1 MNYRLLT
8 ENHTSP
14 LLDRLLSVRWVFE
27 EHESFLNPTL
37 SENRWD
43 SFNLN
48 DMDKGTDI
56 LIQAMKDRK
65 SICIFGDYDVDG
77 VTSSYLMYLL
87 LSQYLKYPKVK
98 IMYPDRLKDGYG
110 MKIHH
115 VDTMKAAG
123 HDLIITVDNGITSIQ
138 EMIHAKNLGM
148 QVIITDHHKALEIIP
163 EADAVINPQISN
175 NYEFKWL
182 CWAGVVF
189 KFTHALLKKSTL
201 SPEQQQ
207 SIMNH
212 FLPIVSIATVADC
225 VPLLGENRAIVKRWL
240 AQMTRRKYILPSL
253 DWLLD
258 FVNISWPLKSFH
270 IGFVIGPRI
279 NAWWRLATGYDSLK
293 TLLFTG
299 EKQIEALKNL
309 DTIND
314 ERKKLQKDALELCLE
329 QIDVQQSILI
339 ATDPSFHE
347 GIVGIV
353 AGRITEKYN
362 KPSIVLHISSEKNIA
377 VWSLRGPDHFD
388 VMKMM
393 QRIQTQSYG
402 KWKESDKGILI
413 RFGGHK
419 QAWWLS
425 IHLDDLWILKQLAQD
440 YASSTI
446 TAQQEK
452 KQINVDT
459 ILHAHEWNETTLKP
473 LDQMEPFGKSNEE
486 PIFALQNTLI
496 KWVETVGTRGKW
508 HLKITLNHEW
518 KHIEALYR
526 SKGDRW
532 EEFSLWSQI
541 DIIGKVKFDHYK
553 QQHYI
558 DGTLLD
564 NEENPDLINEEESE

>member
-1 MNYRLLT
+1 MNYKLLS
-8 ENHTSP
+8 EDQNIP
-14 LLDRLLSVRWVFE
+14 LLDRLLSVRWVFD

-37 SENRWD
+37 SKNRWNPLD
-43 SFNLN
+43 LN

-87 LSQYLKYPKVK
+87 ISQYLNYPKVK

-110 MKIHH
+110 MKVHH
-115 VDTMKAAG
+115 VDMMKAAG
-123 HDLIITVDNGITSIQ
+123 HDFIITVDNGITSIQ

-148 QVIITDHHKALEIIP
+148 QVIITDHHKALEILP
-163 EADAVINPQISN
+163 DADAIINPQVSDH
-175 NYEFKWL
+175 YEFKWL

-189 KFTHALLKKSTL
+189 KFTHALLKKSKL
-201 SPEQQQ
+201 SSEIQQ

-212 FLPIVSIATVADC
+212 FLPVVSIATVADC
-225 VPLLGENRAIVKRWL
+225 VPLLWENRAIVKRWL
-240 AQMTRRKYILPSL
+240 AQMTRRKDILPSL
-253 DWLLD
+253 EWLLN

-270 IGFVIGPRI
+270 IGFIIGPRI
-279 NAWWRLATGYDSLK
+279 NAGGRLATGYDSLK

-314 ERKKLQKDALELCLE
+314 ERKKLQKDALELSLE
-329 QIDVQQSILI
+329 QIDTNQSILI

-362 KPSIVLHISSEKNIA
+362 KPSIVLHLSTSKWVA
-377 VWSLRGPDHFD
+377 VGSLRWPVHFD

-393 QRIQTQSYG
+393 QWIQTQSYG
-402 KWKESDKGILI
+402 KWIPWNRGILT

-419 QAWWLS
+419 QAGGLS
-425 IHLDDLWILKQLAQD
+425 IHLEDLWLLKQLAQE
-440 YASSTI
+440 YASSNI
-446 TAQQEK
+446 TPQQEK
-452 KQINVDT
+452 KQIIVDT
-459 ILHAHEWNETTLKP
+459 LLHAHERNEKILSP
-473 LDQMEPFGKSNEE
+473 LEHMEPFGNSNEE
-486 PIFALQNTLI
+486 PIFALQNTII
-496 KWVETVGTRGKW
+496 KWTDTVGSRGKW
-508 HLKITLNHEW
+508 HLKLSLNHEG

-532 EEFSLWSQI
+532 DEFPIGSQI
-541 DIIGKVKFDHYK
+541 DIIGKVKFDTYK
-553 QQHYI
+553 QIHYI
-558 DGTLLD
+558 DG
-564 NEENPDLINEEESE
+564 IMVEEEGAL